1 VKSVRVVEVAGG
13 SPAVVAPARPVRVRR
28 RPAVIFGSVA
38 ALLMGAV
45 AGVWLWLSSTSAVE
59 VVAARTTVARG
70 AIISAADL
78 VTVRIGVDPAVQ
90 AIPAS
95 QAASLVGKRAALDIS
110 AGGLVTRADVA
121 DQVVPGKGM
130 TLVGLSLG
138 VGLLPSSP
146 LRNGDQVRIVR
157 APAGQEAATGTP
169 VVIAA
174 TVVAASQTRDGQ
186 ATLVDVLVPS
196 ADAPGLAAEAS
207 AGKVALVLDSRE
219 R

>member
-1 VKSVRVVEVAGG
+1 MKPARVAEAAPG
-13 SPAVVAPARPVRVRR
+13 SQTVVAHARPVRVRR
-28 RPAVIFGSVA
+28 RPAIIFGSVA
-38 ALLMGAV
+38 ALLLGAV
-45 AGVWLWLSSTSAVE
+45 AGAWLWLSSTAAVE
-59 VVAARTTVARG
+59 VVAARSTVARG
-70 AIISAADL
+70 AVISAADL
-78 VTVRIGVDPAVQ
+78 VTVRIGVDPAVA

-95 QAASLVGKRAALDIS
+95 QAGSLVGKRAALDIS
-110 AGGLVTRADVA
+110 AGSLVTRADVA

-138 VGLLPSSP
+138 AGLLPSSP
-146 LRNGDQVRIVR
+146 LRNGDEVRIVR
-157 APAGQEAATGTP
+157 APSGQEAATGTP

-174 TVVAASQTRDGQ
+174 TVVASSPTRDGQ

-207 AGKVALVLDSRE
+207 AGKVALVVDSRE